1 MSGAWFKTKD
11 KNELG
16 MTDTNI
22 CQLCGEEEQDITAD
36 GSVKKY
42 ALMKTAK
49 KKKRISKRRYTKKY
63 EVRAT

>member
-22 CQLCGEEEQDITAD
+22 CQLYEEEEQDITHTLWE
-36 GSVKKY
+36 GKKY
-42 ALMKTAK
+42 TLMKTAK
-49 KKKRISKRRYTKKY
+49 K
-63 EVRAT
+63 